1 MFTKIS
7 NKFKSKNFDN
17 RKKKISFIILH
28 YTETKSLSEAI
39 KLLTSKKRKVS
50 CHFIVDKDGVIYD
63 LVDINFRAWHAGE
76 SKWKKSSDINS
87 RSIGIEIVNFGEKS
101 KDKFTNEQINSLINL
116 IKFLKKKYK
125 IRNNKILGHSDIAPL
140 RKIDPGKYFPWEY
153 LSKKSIGIWVQNEKN
168 NKALSHNQFCTFLK
182 NLKRIGYPNITSYQ
196 LSKNNKKV
204 IDSFH
209 RHHVTNLVN
218 KLPNM
223 QSLIKSE
230 NLLKKY

>member
-125 IRNNKILGHSDIAPL
+125 IRNNKNLGLSVIAAL
-140 RKIDPGKYFPWEY
+140 RKIDPG
-153 LSKKSIGIWVQNEKN
+153 
-168 NKALSHNQFCTFLK
+168 
-182 NLKRIGYPNITSYQ
+182 
-196 LSKNNKKV
+196 
-204 IDSFH
+204 
-209 RHHVTNLVN
+209 
-218 KLPNM
+218 
-223 QSLIKSE
+223 
-230 NLLKKY
+230 